1 MLDQR
6 DGGRLAPFVV
16 ATIPGELDTVALAAA
31 GDAEAFA
38 ALYERYLGPVYRFM
52 AARTGSPEE
61 AADLTQQVF
70 LNAFR
75 AIRRYRAGR
84 AGFAPWLFRI
94 ARNLSTDVS
103 RRRRPTLPIDELPS
117 AFQEAPHASPEA
129 AAIQGERVRTLHAEV
144 AKLDPEKQEL
154 LALRYAAG
162 LSSRE
167 IAAVVGKSEAAVKK
181 QLSRLIEA
189 LKEQYID

>member
-1 MLDQR
+1 M
-6 DGGRLAPFVV
+6 
-16 ATIPGELDTVALAAA
+16 ALAAA
-31 GDAEAFA
+31 GDAEAFGE
-38 ALYERYLGPVYRFM
+38 LYERYLGPVYRFI

-61 AADLTQQVF
+61 AADLTQHVF

-75 AIRRYRAGR
+75 GLAHYHSGS

-94 ARNLSTDVS
+94 ARNVSTDAS
-103 RRRRPTLPIDELPS
+103 RRRRVTVPIENLPI
-117 AFQEAPHASPEA
+117 AFEAAPQASPEVA
-129 AAIQGERVRTLHAEV
+129 AMDHERVNALHARV
-144 AKLDPEKQEL
+144 ARLDPKKQEL

-189 LKEQYID
+189 LKEQYRDELSPETQR